1 MFKLLNINL
10 LYLIMEDIFFYILT
24 QRHIIEL
31 EYYKLKSDSS
41 FRDLDINF
49 IEEYYNNLKNK
60 DNFILDDNDIKN
72 LLDNYEEGTYG
83 ILNYYNKNNK
93 NQLIKY
99 IEDSNY
105 EYYNKANTVNKLIK
119 KSKFTDEGLE
129 GSYGFLFLYE
139 KTDNIKFLE
148 KVYLLKNGDIDYI
161 NEDTDDN
168 VITKIYEFGT
178 KIILKE
184 IIYENNFKNKVNRLE
199 ELYKLDKKFKKY
211 INDNIKTENLK
222 SFLNNFSYIKT
233 MMKKIIDPVKQQ
245 LKLDNLIKFDFS
257 NKLENIKISNS
268 LDKPEYDNLI
278 NSYFDESLEEITDNI
293 LCLYDIKSEF
303 KKYLYILFDILIRIY
318 IDDYLKNRS
327 FCLSKK
333 LVEYLNFNTL
343 LSEPDT
349 CTTTLRRRYWSM
361 LLETEDDK
369 KILSSLLILIKQK
382 TKSIDETLKYLDFLY
397 SQIK

>member
-1 MFKLLNINL
+1 
-10 LYLIMEDIFFYILT
+10 MEDIFYYILT

-31 EYYKLKSDSS
+31 EYYKLKSDPS
-41 FRDLDINF
+41 FKNLDINS

-60 DNFILDDNDIKN
+60 DSFLLNENDIKN
-72 LLDNYEEGTYG
+72 LLKDYDEGTYG
-83 ILNYYNKNNK
+83 ILNYYNQNNK

-99 IEDSNY
+99 IEDSKY
-105 EYYNKANTVNKLIK
+105 EYYNKASIVNKLIK

-139 KTDNIKFLE
+139 KTDDIKFLN
-148 KVYLLKNGDIDYI
+148 KIYLLKNGDIEYI
-161 NEDTDDN
+161 NEDTDDK
-168 VITKIYEFGT
+168 VITKIYEFDE

-184 IIYENNFKNKVNRLE
+184 IIYESNFKNRLNRLE
-199 ELYKLDKKFKKY
+199 ELYKLDRKFKKY
-211 INDNIKTENLK
+211 VNDNIKPENLK

-303 KKYLYILFDILIRIY
+303 KKYFYILLDILIRIY
-318 IDDYLKNRS
+318 IDDYLGNRS
-327 FCLSKK
+327 YCLSKT
-333 LVEYLNFNTL
+333 LVEYLDFNTL

-361 LLETEDDK
+361 LLETEDDR
-369 KILSSLLILIKQK
+369 KILSSLLILIKNK
-382 TKSIDETLKYLDFLY
+382 TKSIDETLKYLDLLY